1 MGDGQ
6 TTREQT
12 TRDWDTGERRRV
24 GAHGAPARQACD
36 EERERTDER
45 PHCFRAKQI
54 NIRGSRNLFFFL
66 FLTERAAPIEPRP
79 DRSYRRKCML
89 DHYVFRLT
97 VQCRIIFTQP
107 RTEGVPA
114 SNSNSTGEVCTA
126 NTSHFAKEKCYHEAT
141 KQSVNIPTR
150 ETVTTRTLE

>member
-1 MGDGQ
+1 V
-6 TTREQT
+6 
-12 TRDWDTGERRRV
+12 TGTQV
-24 GAHGAPARQACD
+24 SGAEWGRTARQPDKRAMRK
-36 EERERTDER
+36 ESGRMNGHTASEPSR
-45 PHCFRAKQI
+45 HCFRAKQI

-66 FLTERAAPIEPRP
+66 FLTDRAAPIEPRP
-79 DRSYRRKCML
+79 DRSYRRKPML

-97 VQCRIIFTQP
+97 VQRRIIFTQP

-141 KQSVNIPTR
+141 KQSVNIRTR